1 MNDQGNKI
9 TKTNIPTR
17 LDRLPWGRFHTLI
30 VIALGITWVLD
41 GLEVTLAGSVA
52 GALETSPR
60 LHFTARDI
68 GLAASLYLS
77 GAIIGAL
84 GFAWLTDR
92 LGRRPMFFI
101 TLSVYLVFTAATA
114 LSWNLASFCLFR
126 FLTWAGI
133 GGENSAV
140 NSTIQEM
147 IPARYRGWTDLAI
160 NGSFWIG
167 GALGAVASIAVLD
180 PGRFDPDIGWRL
192 AFLVGSVLGLFII
205 LLRAWIPESPRW
217 LVIHGRQAEAEKIV
231 DEIEASFRLHRSSI
245 ADASLL
251 KPMVLRPRRFTPLKE
266 VFTRSSWHSERER
279 LSASLSW
286 RRKHFF
292 IMPSSSLTHSF

>member
-84 GFAWLTDR
+84 GFASCE
-92 LGRRPMFFI
+92 F
-101 TLSVYLVFTAATA
+101 LSVSVFDQ
-114 LSWNLASFCLFR
+114 
-126 FLTWAGI
+126 
-133 GGENSAV
+133 GGDRRRK
-140 NSTIQEM
+140 Q
-147 IPARYRGWTDLAI
+147 RGEFHNPRNDP
-160 NGSFWIG
+160 
-167 GALGAVASIAVLD
+167 GAVPRVDRPCHQRLVLD
-180 PGRFDPDIGWRL
+180 RR
-192 AFLVGSVLGLFII
+192 
-205 LLRAWIPESPRW
+205 RAWRRRIDRRSES
-217 LVIHGRQAEAEKIV
+217 
-231 DEIEASFRLHRSSI
+231 
-245 ADASLL
+245 
-251 KPMVLRPRRFTPLKE
+251 RP
-266 VFTRSSWHSERER
+266 V
-279 LSASLSW
+279 
-286 RRKHFF
+286 
-292 IMPSSSLTHSF
+292 